1 MKYYYLNDDKKP
13 QGPYSENELA
23 AFKQSGLINDET
35 LAAVAGDSK
44 WRRLGDLLNKEVEAD
59 CSTWNKEL
67 GKCPHCEQMLEG
79 ASVPEVCPHCQKS
92 IHGANKG
99 LWYAF
104 LYAVKN
110 SFNYKGRATRTEFW
124 GFYLFSYIISLAV
137 GQITGIFVSEQQ
149 AILEQEVAALDE
161 NATPAEAMRIIC
173 DFFTDPSVIV
183 SQGISIIISLALFI
197 PMLAVTARRLHDT
210 GRSVASLV
218 AGCVSYVVMLASS
231 VAMFAILASNFEGIL
246 ADTYNMEEEIQ
257 VMSTFLAML
266 VSFGIFCLISIYLFV
281 MMVLPSNPGSNKY
294 GPSTLFPKA

>member
-1 MKYYYLNDDKKP
+1 MKYYYLNEDKKP

-79 ASVPEVCPHCQKS
+79 NSVPEICPHCQKS
-92 IHGANKG
+92 IHGANRG

-104 LYAVKN
+104 LYAIRN

-149 AILEQEVAALDE
+149 AIMEQEAAALDE
-161 NATPAEAMRIIC
+161 NATPADLVRILS
-173 DFFTDPSVIV
+173 DFFTDPSVMV
-183 SQGISIIISLALFI
+183 SEGISAVISLALFI

-210 GRSVASLV
+210 GRSVAGLI
-218 AGCVSYVVMLASS
+218 AGCVSYIALFVSFAALIVIIGSNLE
-231 VAMFAILASNFEGIL
+231 AILGDAFKMDESAELVGAF
-246 ADTYNMEEEIQ
+246 T
-257 VMSTFLAML
+257 AMM
-266 VSFGIFCLISIYLFV
+266 VSFVVFCLISIYLFV
-281 MMVLPSNPGSNKY
+281 MMVLPSTPGSNKY
-294 GPSTLFPKA
+294 GPSTLFPKS

>member
-1 MKYYYLNDDKKP
+1 MKYYYLNEDKKP

-79 ASVPEVCPHCQKS
+79 NSVPEICPHCQKS
-92 IHGANKG
+92 IHGANRG

-104 LYAVKN
+104 LYAIRN

-137 GQITGIFVSEQQ
+137 GQITNIFVSQQQ
-149 AILEQEVAALDE
+149 AIMEQEAATLDE
-161 NATPAEAMRIIC
+161 NATPADLVRILS
-173 DFFTDPSVIV
+173 DFFTDPSVMV
-183 SQGISIIISLALFI
+183 SEGISAVISLALFI

-210 GRSVASLV
+210 GSSVVSLIF
-218 AGCVSYVVMLASS
+218 GCVSYVALFVSF
-231 VAMFAILASNFEGIL
+231 VALMVIIGSNFEPIL
-246 ADTYNMEEEIQ
+246 GDTFMFEENAEFMAIF
-257 VMSTFLAML
+257 VAML
-266 VSFGIFCLISIYLFV
+266 VSFVVFCLISIYLFV
-281 MMVLPSNPGSNKY
+281 MMVLPSTPGSNKY
-294 GPSTLFPKA
+294 GPSTLFPKS